1 MKPVAVAVL
10 GRGVVDPDSPVIAA
24 DDSALARGQAAFE
37 TLRVYG
43 GRAFGI
49 DEHLARLRASAA
61 RMELPDVAREDL
73 EALAQQALAAS
84 GLHDAALR
92 FYWTGGRD
100 GARTATALATVTPI
114 PDDLETLRAR
124 GIRVV
129 SLDLGIDH
137 AARARSPWLLGGVK
151 STSYAVHVA
160 ALAEARRR
168 GADDAVLL
176 ASDGMVLEGATS
188 NVWWVAG
195 ERIRTPGLELGIL
208 AGVTR
213 SHLLR
218 LGRDL
223 GYTMEEG
230 AWPLDDVLAA
240 TEVFLS
246 SSVREVIGAV
256 AVDGRT
262 MGDGHPGPVAMALQA
277 ALRSEATLG
286 GRSSGA

>member
-10 GRGVVDPDSPVIAA
+10 GRGLVDPDSPVLAA
-24 DDSALARGQAAFE
+24 DDAGLARGQAAFE

-43 GRAFGI
+43 GRTFALA
-49 DEHLARLRASAA
+49 EHLERLRASAV
-61 RMELPDVAREDL
+61 RMDLPDVPR
-73 EALAQQALAAS
+73 EALEELAAMALEAS
-84 GLHDAALR
+84 GLQDASLR

-100 GARTATALATVTPI
+100 GAREATALATVTPI
-114 PDDLETLRAR
+114 PDDLEQLRAR

-137 AARARSPWLLGGVK
+137 AAKARSPWLLGGVK

-176 ASDGMVLEGATS
+176 ASDGTVLEGATS
-188 NVWWVAG
+188 NIWWATAD
-195 ERIRTPGLELGIL
+195 RIRTPGLELGIL

-213 SHLLR
+213 THLLR
-218 LGRDL
+218 LGRAL

-230 AWPLDDVLAA
+230 GWPLDDVLAA
-240 TEVFLS
+240 SEVFLS
-246 SSVREVIGAV
+246 SSVREVVGAIAIDGRAV
-256 AVDGRT
+256 ADGR
-262 MGDGHPGPVAMALQA
+262 PGPIALALQA
-277 ALRSEATLG
+277 ALRGEATK
-286 GRSSGA
+286 SD